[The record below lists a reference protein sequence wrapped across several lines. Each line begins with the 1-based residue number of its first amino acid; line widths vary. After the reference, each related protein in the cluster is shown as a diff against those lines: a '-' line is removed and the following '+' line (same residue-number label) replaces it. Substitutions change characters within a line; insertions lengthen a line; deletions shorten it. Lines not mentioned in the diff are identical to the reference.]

1 MWLVDCCCV
10 ATVFPQTQLTF
21 CIRSSAASQ
30 PNEVLVQRI
39 SGMTAEE
46 IEKADVER
54 KKQADK
60 LMEEFLQA
68 RRKERAGQGPS
79 KR

>member
-1 MWLVDCCCV
+1 
-10 ATVFPQTQLTF
+10 
-21 CIRSSAASQ
+21 
-30 PNEVLVQRI
+30 
-39 SGMTAEE
+39 MTAEE